1 MYIKLLS
8 MHRKETDS
16 NKRLASALVEKWSR
30 PIFNSTVNFRAQDV
44 QEVVPRFN
52 AKELAAQAEEKV
64 KSMGNASAD
73 VVPEQKR
80 SGGVTKNGTIVP
92 RPLGMDFHVQ
102 PANEVKATASDKC
115 RKDLS
120 PSPSPQPSRSPS
132 PQPSRSP
139 SPQPSPAPAPA
150 PAPSPSTR
158 YRKESIKG
166 KLHDRF
172 INNKKGKSVDSRH
185 VTLSIEGRTLDRLN

>member
-44 QEVVPRFN
+44 QEVVPRFS
-52 AKELAAQAEEKV
+52 ATELAAQAEEKV
-64 KSMGNASAD
+64 KNMGNASAD

-120 PSPSPQPSRSPS
+120 PSPSPQPSP
-132 PQPSRSP
+132 SP
-139 SPQPSPAPAPA
+139 SPQPSPS
-150 PAPSPSTR
+150 PSPSPQPSPQACPRSKACVATTVELLER
-158 YRKESIKG
+158 SNAVE
-166 KLHDRF
+166 H
-172 INNKKGKSVDSRH
+172 
-185 VTLSIEGRTLDRLN
+185 TLAMAAERAQATKQVVVSSQ

>member
-64 KSMGNASAD
+64 KTMGNASAD

-80 SGGVTKNGTIVP
+80 SGGVTKNGTCVP

-102 PANEVKATASDKC
+102 PANSVTATASDKC

-120 PSPSPQPSRSPS
+120 PSPSPQPS
-132 PQPSRSP
+132 
-139 SPQPSPAPAPA
+139 
-150 PAPSPSTR
+150 PSPSA
-158 YRKESIKG
+158 SP
-166 KLHDRF
+166 
-172 INNKKGKSVDSRH
+172 
-185 VTLSIEGRTLDRLN
+185 